1 MSNTKILKDYI
12 RWTEQ
17 EYDQLN
23 TLYNVDKLDIM
34 EISKIIHRSPNKITS
49 KLLEKKYTISF
60 DSARG
65 YTDYIK
71 TPEYMTYMKN
81 LMRGMG
87 GGMAYSN

>member
-34 EISKIIHRSPNKITS
+34 EISKIIHRSPNNITS
-49 KLLEKKYTISF
+49 KLLEKKYTIEF
-60 DSARG
+60 GAARG
-65 YTDYIK
+65 YSDYIK
-71 TPEYMTYMKN
+71 SPEHITYMKE
-81 LMRGMG
+81 LMRGYG
-87 GGMAYSN
+87 GGTA